1 MTIPDVRIAATAYAV
16 PPCVETVEAIME
28 RESSRIEMALAPLN
42 EQARNK
48 ALAGLGLSRVHVCGV
63 KQPYDL
69 ILEAATAALAEAG
82 VAGPGV
88 HLIIDYS
95 TLPGERSQ
103 YTSFAHKLSA
113 DLGAEDSLNLS
124 FKTGGCAGLHLALK
138 TALAW
143 MSVDESIQT
152 ALLITG
158 DTPPDGNRSLLPVTI
173 QGDAGSAVVLRRQGA
188 IGLQVLGPQVLG
200 VEVMTLGHL
209 HDAIALTTAQGR
221 LEIRVDAARIENEVM
236 PIYYLNL
243 LRLVDKA
250 LAQASLKLADVD
262 HFIYSNISS
271 RDREGF
277 RRMLDLPAAGLP
289 PTAMPEYGHTFASD
303 LVINYTDLRRE
314 RRILP
319 GQLLLFAS
327 VGIGFTWGV
336 TLARA

>member
-1 MTIPDVRIAATAYAV
+1 VTIPDVRIASTAYAV
-16 PPCVETVEAIME
+16 PPCVETVEAVME
-28 RESSRIEMALAPLN
+28 RERTRIETALAPLG
-42 EQARNK
+42 EQARKK
-48 ALAGLGLSRVHVCGV
+48 ALAGLGLSRVHVCGS

-69 ILEAATAALAEAG
+69 IREAAAAALAEAG
-82 VAGPGV
+82 LGGPDI

-95 TLPGERSQ
+95 TLPGEGSQ
-103 YTSFAHKLSA
+103 YTSFAHKLSV

-143 MSVDESIQT
+143 MSMDDSIRT
-152 ALLITG
+152 AVLVTG
-158 DTPPDGNRSLLPVTI
+158 DTPPEGNRSLLPVTV
-173 QGDAGSAVVLRRQGA
+173 QGDAGSAVVLRRQ
-188 IGLQVLGPQVLG
+188 VSNGPRLLG

-209 HDAIALTTAQGR
+209 HDAIALTTTDGR

-243 LRLVDKA
+243 LRLIDKA
-250 LAQASLKLADVD
+250 LTKASLKLTDVD
-262 HFIYSNISS
+262 HFIYSNISH

-277 RRMLDLPAAGLP
+277 RRMLELPEASLP
-289 PTAMPEYGHTFASD
+289 PTAMPDYGHTFASD

-314 RRILP
+314 GRILP
-319 GQLLLFAS
+319 EQVLLFAS